1 MNDQFDNSAS
11 ENVDQEHIPQEVKKK
26 AMLKNVFFLNLC
38 VTFLLI
44 GIFWLPLKL
53 ENLEEFINSPSV
65 NLPKEGEIKT
75 TKAELKK
82 SIIRYKD
89 MLPSI
94 VTVINA
100 SSEKDWVYFD
110 FSRGR
115 TVDIHDPTSLGWDLA
130 FRRGKVISN
139 GGATNK
145 FGKAGLIDLK
155 VKEFDRVQKVP
166 LENYVQ
172 DAPTRTEP
180 ENKVLLKLY
189 NYNYFTHKL
198 SAKKNIYAVRTSDS
212 KYAKIQFLSFY
223 CDNKET
229 GCIKM
234 RYSYQASGGNS
245 FLKIPGSE
253 TISVATISDAKE
265 S

>member
-1 MNDQFDNSAS
+1 MNDQFDNSAR
-11 ENVDQEHIPQEVKKK
+11 ENVDQEHIPKEVKKK
-26 AMLKNVFFLNLC
+26 AMLKNIFFFNLC

-75 TKAELKK
+75 TEAELKK

-145 FGKAGLIDLK
+145 FGKAGLIDLQ

-229 GCIKM
+229 GCVKM
-234 RYSYQASGGNS
+234 RYSYQDSGGNS

-253 TISVATISDAKE
+253 ATSVATISDAKE
-265 S
+265 L